1 MLRNNIKINTQF
13 NYKYF
18 SLFSF
23 LTSFLLISLYLPCY
37 ADKPPRTELIWYQ
50 YAKSYKNL
58 KDVKEDL
65 KKGIL
70 VHPPKFFE
78 ELNIVNKGVGD
89 IDPENASYYWSA
101 KPGTLG
107 LMLFVAREFKLRLKN
122 PEAELPVSGLLR
134 TLEYQNILSCY
145 NNWAD
150 LGRST
155 HTNGATFD
163 ITVHPLFM
171 HNDIKKID
179 TLVLILRELHKKGE
193 VYFID
198 EASNSCLHVCLHP
211 DYEEKYA
218 EIYYNIAGE
227 YELSSSYAHNR
238 TRFKPFKEPDEI
250 REAISKGTLLSL
262 LKIREKLSA
271 NFCFPENY
279 GEDYY
284 SLRPETTALLMEITE
299 RLKKDLGKEFLL
311 PLSELIRTYKEQK
324 EIVKSD
330 PSLPLDSPFV
340 YGAAFQIDA
349 SKLCQTEISLLEKH
363 LQELSSSNDIIFIK
377 KRINKYDVAMK
388 ACAIPKYNIAYQK
401 NIASLKEKSFNSISF
416 RLELKYLYIT
426 IVMLLVSLTGLIIHR
441 FYRLRQ
447 IIKRIKKMKRK
458 KKVRI
463 KKSELVI
470 INAANTMTVIKD

>member
-1 MLRNNIKINTQF
+1 
-13 NYKYF
+13 
-18 SLFSF
+18 
-23 LTSFLLISLYLPCY
+23 
-37 ADKPPRTELIWYQ
+37 
-50 YAKSYKNL
+50 
-58 KDVKEDL
+58 
-65 KKGIL
+65 
-70 VHPPKFFE
+70 
-78 ELNIVNKGVGD
+78 
-89 IDPENASYYWSA
+89 
-101 KPGTLG
+101 
-107 LMLFVAREFKLRLKN
+107 
-122 PEAELPVSGLLR
+122 
-134 TLEYQNILSCY
+134 
-145 NNWAD
+145 
-150 LGRST
+150 
-155 HTNGATFD
+155 
-163 ITVHPLFM
+163 
-171 HNDIKKID
+171 
-179 TLVLILRELHKKGE
+179 
-193 VYFID
+193 
-198 EASNSCLHVCLHP
+198 
-211 DYEEKYA
+211 
-218 EIYYNIAGE
+218 
-227 YELSSSYAHNR
+227 
-238 TRFKPFKEPDEI
+238 
-250 REAISKGTLLSL
+250 
-262 LKIREKLSA
+262 
-271 NFCFPENY
+271 
-279 GEDYY
+279 
-284 SLRPETTALLMEITE
+284 
-299 RLKKDLGKEFLL
+299 
-311 PLSELIRTYKEQK
+311 SELIRTYKEQK